1 LRFFF
6 CPLLF
11 FSSPPTTKPF
21 YFNTRSSGGITA
33 VIKRRKDYALDNVIQ
48 REKKVMLV
56 MRIKELLV
64 RQPGQVMSLK
74 DLGKHKKYIGLT
86 GKRRCI
92 AVLNRFPGISRLCDV
107 RVNSKWFQFTK
118 EAKLDYLGE
127 MRQKEEMEELLVEK
141 LQKLL
146 MMSIDRRIPPK
157 KIGHIRRD
165 LGLPDEFRMNL
176 VKKYPQYMQ
185 VVETERFCSGAHSIG
200 SSPGHNCLGNVHTRE
215 SGSKE
220 GAGRGAFQETGR

>member
-1 LRFFF
+1 VV
-6 CPLLF
+6 PVLL
-11 FSSPPTTKPF
+11 
-21 YFNTRSSGGITA
+21 
-33 VIKRRKDYALDNVIQ
+33 
-48 REKKVMLV
+48 KKL
-56 MRIKELLV
+56 
-64 RQPGQVMSLK
+64 
-74 DLGKHKKYIGLT
+74 
-86 GKRRCI
+86 
-92 AVLNRFPGISRLCDV
+92 
-107 RVNSKWFQFTK
+107 
-118 EAKLDYLGE
+118 KLDYLGE

-157 KIGHIRRD
+157 KIGHIRRE

-185 VVETERFCSGAHSIG
+185 LVETERLCFGAHSIG